1 MSEKGR
7 KKKNIIKECFIL
19 EKYDISIFFFIG
31 STELFS
37 KFAKQVANFYFL
49 FFFSNSI
56 IWDGGGYETS
66 RKTC

>member
-37 KFAKQVANFYFL
+37 KFAEQVANFYFYL
-49 FFFSNSI
+49 FLI
-56 IWDGGGYETS
+56 IQ
-66 RKTC
+66 

>member
-19 EKYDISIFFFIG
+19 EKYDISIFFYRLYR
-31 STELFS
+31 TLFKICKTSS
-37 KFAKQVANFYFL
+37 KFL
-49 FFFSNSI
+49 FFIFFSNSI